1 MGITGCCWA
10 PRGKTRFSQHVQ
22 PLCHV
27 LSSLV
32 SRRRT
37 PTPFDRAVLSDL
49 FYVPAAELD
58 PLSGL
63 ELLAQRPN
71 FNRVPQGWAR
81 VLPETDEL

>member
-1 MGITGCCWA
+1 M
-10 PRGKTRFSQHVQ
+10 
-22 PLCHV
+22 

-32 SRRRT
+32 LCRT

-49 FYVPAAELD
+49 FYVPPAEVD

-63 ELLAQRPN
+63 ELLAQRRN

-81 VLPETDEL
+81 VLPESDEL